1 MDWQEETVQ
10 MLKAIRSRR
19 NLKTLYKMT
28 RMFYKKKRRSKMKY
42 RKAICRMLEKIE
54 NERLLKYVYR
64 IVKDIFETGK

>member
-1 MDWQEETVQ
+1 
-10 MLKAIRSRR
+10 
-19 NLKTLYKMT
+19 
-28 RMFYKKKRRSKMKY
+28 MKY